1 MAKVFASSLRDMK
14 ILTDKGLRV
23 GRIFDMT
30 VDETTGKIES
40 IIVKPESQ
48 EIGQSLKSDTDG
60 NAVIPFSSIIA
71 VRDYIVVSEKS
82 LAIQR
87 MKSR

>member
-30 VDETTGKIES
+30 VDENNGKIET
-40 IIVKPESQ
+40 IVVKPESR
-48 EIGQSLKSDTDG
+48 EIAQSLNTDEDG
-60 NAVIPFSSIIA
+60 NAVIPFSSVVA